1 MDFERVM
8 KTVAEVDALLEKKL
22 ISEEKAEDIK
32 SRLMRSY
39 EDSEIPERL
48 LPNDIAHLPG
58 RLIEGIVHMG
68 RAIARGSEATYR
80 HLEEQEERSNKT
92 QKSVIDLYNDIK

>member
-1 MDFERVM
+1 MDFDTAIKKVEAV
-8 KTVAEVDALLEKKL
+8 EALLSKKL
-22 ISEEKAEDIK
+22 ITEEKAEDMKARI
-32 SRLMRSY
+32 MRSY

-48 LPNDIAHLPG
+48 LPNDMAHLPG

-92 QKSVIDLYNDIK
+92 QKSVIELYNDIK

>member
-1 MDFERVM
+1 MDFDTAIKKVE
-8 KTVAEVDALLEKKL
+8 AVDTLLLKKL
-22 ISEEKAEDIK
+22 ITEDKAKDMKARI
-32 SRLMRSY
+32 MRSY

-58 RLIEGIVHMG
+58 RLIEGLVHFG

-80 HLEEQEERSNKT
+80 NLEEQEERSVKN